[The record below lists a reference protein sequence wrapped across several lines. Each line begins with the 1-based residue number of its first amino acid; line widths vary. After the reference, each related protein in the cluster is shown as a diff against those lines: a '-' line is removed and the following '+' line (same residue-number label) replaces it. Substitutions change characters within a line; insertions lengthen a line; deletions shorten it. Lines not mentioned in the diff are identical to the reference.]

1 MARNLANHPPLYG
14 PPPGPY
20 VPPPPQPYSAP
31 RPGLYPPTPP
41 RTNWWAIVSLVF
53 GILGAVVISVI
64 CGIVALKKARNGQ
77 QSGRGMAIAGLV
89 LSGLW
94 VLLLAAGTGIYLVMD
109 KGAMTP
115 ASSSDSLS
123 VTADEV
129 KVGECLAKLPDSS
142 RVASVDV
149 VPCAQPH
156 KGEVFTVLTMPDGV
170 YPDRAAIEEY
180 KGRCEPELAT
190 YSLDAAVDPAIKL
203 FAIYPTEESWN
214 HGHRTVTC
222 IAASDFDRTG
232 SLAG

>member
-1 MARNLANHPPLYG
+1 MATNQNWTDQYL

-31 RPGLYPPTPP
+31 RPGPNPPPPP
-41 RTNWWAIVSLVF
+41 RTNWWAIGSLVF
-53 GILGAVVISVI
+53 GILGGVVISVI

-94 VLLLAAGTGIYLVMD
+94 VLLLVAGTGIYLLTD
-109 KGAMTP
+109 KG
-115 ASSSDSLS
+115 S
-123 VTADEV
+123 VTADKL
-129 KVGECLAKLPDSS
+129 KVGDCLAKLPDSS

-156 KGEVFTVLTMPDGV
+156 KGEVFAVLTMPDGV
-170 YPDRAAIEEY
+170 YPGRAAIEEY
-180 KGRCEPELAT
+180 KGRCEPELVT

-203 FAIYPTEESWN
+203 FALYPTQESWN
-214 HGHRTVTC
+214 DHGHRTVTC

-232 SLAG
+232 SLATTITSQEKS

>member
-1 MARNLANHPPLYG
+1 MRKMARNLANHPPLYG
-14 PPPGPY
+14 PPQRPY
-20 VPPPPQPYSAP
+20 VPPPQPYLAP
-31 RPGLYPPTPP
+31 RPGPYSPPPPPP
-41 RTNWWAIVSLVF
+41 RTNWWALASLVF
-53 GILGAVVISVI
+53 GILGGVVISVI

-94 VLLLAAGTGIYLVMD
+94 VLLLVAGTGIYLLMD
-109 KGAMTP
+109 KG
-115 ASSSDSLS
+115 S

-129 KVGECLAKLPDSS
+129 KVGDCLAKLPDSS

-156 KGEVFTVLTMPDGV
+156 KDEVFTVLTMPDGV

-214 HGHRTVTC
+214 DGHRTVTC